1 MSHGPEQFKGRCQN
15 VGVSGHC
22 HSQWERD
29 VLLKNAGK
37 ALAKLF

>member
-1 MSHGPEQFKGRCQN
+1 MSHGPELFKRRCQN
-15 VGVSGHC
+15 TVVTGHC

-29 VLLKNAGK
+29 VPLKNAGK